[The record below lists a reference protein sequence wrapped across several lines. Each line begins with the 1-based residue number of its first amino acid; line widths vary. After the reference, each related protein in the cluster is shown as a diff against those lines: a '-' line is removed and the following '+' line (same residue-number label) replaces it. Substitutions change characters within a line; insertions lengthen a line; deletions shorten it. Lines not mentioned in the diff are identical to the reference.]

1 MKFSIKKEILLEN
14 LNNVS
19 KAVSTKNVIPV
30 LGGIKFNLTNE
41 GLFLT
46 ATNNDIDIECFIDKK
61 YIDNIVSTGTI
72 IIQGKYLLEIIRKL
86 PDGLINIEII
96 DGLKILI
103 YTQNSN
109 FNLNGIDSSEF
120 PNISLDI
127 STNPIILSKKVIKNI
142 VNQTLFATSMQESR
156 PILTGINLKIEGNKM
171 ECIATDSY
179 RLAKKIVELDSAVEN
194 LINIV
199 IPGKNIGELA
209 KILNDNDENVE
220 IHIFSNKI
228 LFKFDNILFQSR
240 LLNGTF
246 PDTSRLIPDTF
257 ELEIKTDLDE
267 LYSVIDRAALLT
279 SEKEKNVIKFETNEN
294 EAIVSSNTPEIG
306 RVEERLAITKNN
318 DKEIKIAF
326 SSKFMMEA
334 LKTINSKDIRIL
346 LNSDI
351 KPIILKTDEDEN
363 TTVIGSGHHYLFD
376 GLWATSGENRQTIFF
391 NCYISS
397 SKKITL
403 HATKQTNSASW
414 LC

>member
-1 MKFSIKKEILLEN
+1 MKLSIKKEILLEN

-30 LGGIKFNLTNE
+30 LGGIKFDLTKE

-46 ATNNDIDIECFIDKK
+46 STNNDIDIQSFIDKK
-61 YIDNIVSTGTI
+61 YIDKIDDYGSI
-72 IIQGKYLLEIIRKL
+72 IIQGKYLLDIIRKL
-86 PDGLINIEII
+86 PNGLINIEII
-96 DGLKILI
+96 DGLKIMI
-103 YTQNSN
+103 YTENSN

-120 PNISLDI
+120 PNISLDL
-127 STNPIILSKKVIKNI
+127 STNPIILSKKTIKNI

-156 PILTGINLKIEGNKM
+156 PILTGINIKIENNKM

-179 RLAKKIVELDSAVEN
+179 RLAKKIVDLDCTVDN

-199 IPGKNIGELA
+199 VPGKNIGELV
-209 KILNDNDENVE
+209 KILNDEDENVD

-246 PDTSRLIPDTF
+246 PDTSRLIPQEF
-257 ELEIKTDLDE
+257 ELEIKADLNE
-267 LYSVIDRAALLT
+267 FYNVIDRASLLT
-279 SEKEKNVIKFETNEN
+279 TEKDKNVIKFETTGNEL
-294 EAIVSSNTPEIG
+294 IVSSNTPEIG
-306 RVEERLAITKNN
+306 KVEEKLIVTKNN
-318 DKEIKIAF
+318 EKDIKISF

-334 LKTINSKDIRIL
+334 LKTIDSKDIRIL

-363 TTVIGSGHHYLFD
+363 LIQLLLPIKTY
-376 GLWATSGENRQTIFF
+376 
-391 NCYISS
+391 
-397 SKKITL
+397 
-403 HATKQTNSASW
+403 
-414 LC
+414 

>member
-30 LGGIKFNLTNE
+30 LGGIKFNLTKE

-46 ATNNDIDIECFIDKK
+46 ATNSDIDIESFIDKK
-61 YIDNIVSTGTI
+61 YIDKIESTGTI

-120 PNISLDI
+120 PNINLDI
-127 STNPIILSKKVIKNI
+127 STNPIILSKRVIKNI
-142 VNQTLFATSMQESR
+142 INQTLFATSMQEAR
-156 PILTGINLKIEGNKM
+156 PILTGINIKIENDKM
-171 ECIATDSY
+171 ECVATDSY
-179 RLAKKIVELDSAVEN
+179 RLAKKVVNLDNSVDN

-199 IPGKNIGELA
+199 IPGKNIGELN
-209 KILNDNDENVE
+209 KILTDDDDNVE

-228 LFKFDNILFQSR
+228 LFKFDNLLFQSR

-246 PDTSRLIPDTF
+246 PDTSRLIPDEF
-257 ELEIKTDLDE
+257 EIEIKADLNE
-267 LYSVIDRAALLT
+267 FFGVIDRAALLT
-279 SEKEKNVIKFETNEN
+279 SEKEKNVIKFETNKN
-294 EAIVSSNTPEIG
+294 EVTVSSNTPEIG
-306 RVEERLAITKNN
+306 RVEEKLMVTKNN
-318 DKEIKIAF
+318 DKEIKISF

-334 LKTINSKDIRIL
+334 LRTINSKDIKIL

-351 KPIILKTDEDEN
+351 KPIILKTDED
-363 TTVIGSGHHYLFD
+363 D
-376 GLWATSGENRQTIFF
+376 GLTQLLLPIKT
-391 NCYISS
+391 Y
-397 SKKITL
+397 
-403 HATKQTNSASW
+403 
-414 LC
+414 

>member
-96 DGLKILI
+96 
-103 YTQNSN
+103 
-109 FNLNGIDSSEF
+109 
-120 PNISLDI
+120 DI

-363 TTVIGSGHHYLFD
+363 LIQLLLPIKTY
-376 GLWATSGENRQTIFF
+376 
-391 NCYISS
+391 
-397 SKKITL
+397 
-403 HATKQTNSASW
+403 
-414 LC
+414 

>member
-1 MKFSIKKEILLEN
+1 MKLSIKKEILLEN

-61 YIDNIVSTGTI
+61 YIDKIERTGSIV
-72 IIQGKYLLEIIRKL
+72 IQGKYLLDIIRKL
-86 PDGLINIEII
+86 KDGLINIEII
-96 DGLKILI
+96 DGLKIMI
-103 YTQNSN
+103 YNETSN

-127 STNPIILSKKVIKNI
+127 SSNPIKLSKKVIKNMI
-142 VNQTLFATSMQESR
+142 NQTLFATSAQESR
-156 PILTGINLKIEGNKM
+156 PILTGINFKIEGNII
-171 ECIATDSY
+171 ECTATDSY
-179 RLAKKIVELDSAVEN
+179 RLAKKIINIDSPIDN

-199 IPGKNIGELA
+199 VPGKNIGELV
-209 KILNDNDENVE
+209 KILNEEDENVE

-246 PDTSRLIPDTF
+246 PDTSRLIPQEF
-257 ELEIKTDLDE
+257 EIE
-267 LYSVIDRAALLT
+267 LKANLNDFYDVIDRVSLLT
-279 SEKEKNVIKFETNEN
+279 TEKEKNVIKLETNKN
-294 EAIVSSNTPEIG
+294 EIIVSSNTPEIG
-306 RVEERLAITKNN
+306 KVDDKLIVTKNN

-326 SSKFMMEA
+326 SSKFMIEA

-351 KPIILKTDEDEN
+351 KPIILKTDDDESLIQLLLPIK
-363 TTVIGSGHHYLFD
+363 TY
-376 GLWATSGENRQTIFF
+376 
-391 NCYISS
+391 
-397 SKKITL
+397 
-403 HATKQTNSASW
+403 
-414 LC
+414 

>member
-19 KAVSTKNVIPV
+19 KAVSSKNVIPV

-46 ATNNDIDIECFIDKK
+46 ATNNEIDIECFINKK
-61 YIDNIVSTGTI
+61 YIDNIESTGSI
-72 IIQGKYLLEIIRKL
+72 IIQGKYLLEIVRKL
-86 PDGLINIEII
+86 PEGVIDIEII

-103 YTQNSN
+103 HSANSN

-120 PNISLDI
+120 PNVSLEN
-127 STNPIILSKKVIKNI
+127 STNPIMLSKKVLKNI

-156 PILTGINLKIEGNKM
+156 PILTGINFKIDGNVM

-179 RLAKKIVELDSAVEN
+179 RLSKKIINLDNTVDN

-199 IPGKNIGELA
+199 IPGKNLGELV
-209 KILNDNDENVE
+209 KIINDEDENIE
-220 IHIFSNKI
+220 FHIFSNKV

-246 PDTSRLIPDTF
+246 PDTSRLIPDEF
-257 ELEIKTDLDE
+257 VLEVKADLNE
-267 LYSVIDRAALLT
+267 LYKVIDRAALLT
-279 SEKEKNVIKFETNEN
+279 SEKEKNVIKFETNGN
-294 EAIVSSNTPEIG
+294 ELTISSNTPEIG
-306 RVEERLAITKNN
+306 KVEEKLAISKNN
-318 DKEIKIAF
+318 DNDIKIAF
-326 SSKFMMEA
+326 SSKYMMEA
-334 LKTINSKDIRIL
+334 LKTINSQNIRIL

-363 TTVIGSGHHYLFD
+363 LIQLLLPIKTY
-376 GLWATSGENRQTIFF
+376 
-391 NCYISS
+391 
-397 SKKITL
+397 
-403 HATKQTNSASW
+403 
-414 LC
+414 

>member
-86 PDGLINIEII
+86 PDGLN
-96 DGLKILI
+96 ILI

-363 TTVIGSGHHYLFD
+363 LIQLLLPIKTY
-376 GLWATSGENRQTIFF
+376 
-391 NCYISS
+391 
-397 SKKITL
+397 
-403 HATKQTNSASW
+403 
-414 LC
+414 

>member
-30 LGGIKFNLTNE
+30 LGGIKFNLTKE

-46 ATNNDIDIECFIDKK
+46 ATNSDIDIESFIDKK
-61 YIDNIVSTGTI
+61 YIDKIESTGTI

-86 PDGLINIEII
+86 PDGIINIEII

-120 PNISLDI
+120 PNINLDI
-127 STNPIILSKKVIKNI
+127 STNPIILSKRVIKNI
-142 VNQTLFATSMQESR
+142 INQTLFATSMQEAR
-156 PILTGINLKIEGNKM
+156 PILTGINIKIENDKM
-171 ECIATDSY
+171 ECVATDSY
-179 RLAKKIVELDSAVEN
+179 RLAKKVVNLDNNVNN

-199 IPGKNIGELA
+199 IPGKNIGELN
-209 KILNDNDENVE
+209 KILTDDDENVE

-228 LFKFDNILFQSR
+228 LFKFDNLLFQSR

-246 PDTSRLIPDTF
+246 PDTSRLIPDEF
-257 ELEIKTDLDE
+257 EIEIKADLNE
-267 LYSVIDRAALLT
+267 FFNVIDRAALLT
-279 SEKEKNVIKFETNEN
+279 SEKEKNVIKLETNKN
-294 EAIVSSNTPEIG
+294 EVIVSSNTPEIG
-306 RVEERLAITKNN
+306 KVEEKLIVTKNN
-318 DKEIKIAF
+318 DKEIKISF

-351 KPIILKTDEDEN
+351 KPIILKTDDD
-363 TTVIGSGHHYLFD
+363 D
-376 GLWATSGENRQTIFF
+376 GLTQLLLPIKT
-391 NCYISS
+391 Y
-397 SKKITL
+397 
-403 HATKQTNSASW
+403 
-414 LC
+414 

>member
-279 SEKEKNVIKFETNEN
+279 SEKDKNIVKFECDGNEV
-294 EAIVSSNTPEIG
+294 IVSSNSPEIG
-306 RVEERLAITKNN
+306 RVEEKMDVEKNN
-318 DKEIKIAF
+318 DTNIKIAF
-326 SSKFMMEA
+326 SSRFMMDA
-334 LKTINSKDIRIL
+334 LRTVESKDVVLCFNNDVQPMIIKDSKDDTLLQLIL
-346 LNSDI
+346 PI
-351 KPIILKTDEDEN
+351 KT
-363 TTVIGSGHHYLFD
+363 Y
-376 GLWATSGENRQTIFF
+376 
-391 NCYISS
+391 
-397 SKKITL
+397 
-403 HATKQTNSASW
+403 
-414 LC
+414 